1 MKEYIRKHSTLMI
14 VSLISFMSLLVSL
27 MFLPAIYNM
36 PSSSSMWVVGLA
48 IGIPAV
54 LVSVIVSTP
63 VVYYY
68 KKIIE
73 ENHEII
79 ERLGKDPLTQLLN
92 RHTFFDVFEKKID
105 ELNKQNHTIAL
116 FMIDIDN
123 FKSINDLYGH
133 IVGDEVIKDAS
144 EKIKSMI
151 HTPNLI
157 CRFGGE
163 EFLILLWDLDKET
176 TKAIGESIIESIQQG
191 MIHSQQEIN
200 YTVSIGLFIHQQVI
214 DNPLDLINKAD
225 KLMYEA
231 KNSGKNKM
239 IVYCE

>member
-14 VSLISFMSLLVSL
+14 VSLISFMSLVVSL
-27 MFLPAIYNM
+27 MFLPLIFSLPAT
-36 PSSSSMWVVGLA
+36 SSIWVIGLSIA
-48 IGIPAV
+48 IPAV
-54 LVSVIVSTP
+54 LVSAIVSTP

-68 KKIIE
+68 KRIIE

-92 RHTFFDVFEKKID
+92 RHTFFDVFEKKII
-105 ELNKQNHTIAL
+105 ELNEQYHSIAL

-123 FKSINDLYGH
+123 FKNINDVYGH
-133 IVGDEVIKDAS
+133 VVGDEVIIDAS
-144 EKIKSMI
+144 RKIQSMI
-151 HTPNLI
+151 HTPNLT

-163 EFLILLWDLDKET
+163 EFLILLWDLDKDA

-191 MIHSQQEIN
+191 MIHNNQKID
-200 YTVSIGLFIHQQVI
+200 YTVSIGLLFNQQEVI
-214 DNPLDLINKAD
+214 NPLELIHMAD

-239 IVYCE
+239 MVCCE